1 MPQQINNDQPAMNKN
16 IDDAERERFSALAEE
31 WWDPHGKFRPLHLFN
46 PTRLSFLRGSL
57 CHLLE
62 LDTEARKPLAGL
74 RLLDIGCGGGLLS
87 EPMARLGAS
96 VVGVD
101 VSEKSIE
108 AAKIHAREEGVH
120 IDYRVSDTDELL
132 KSDERFDVILNM
144 EVVEHVP
151 DPALLVHQCAQL
163 LKPGGILF
171 VATLNRTVKSFLLAI
186 VGAEYVLGWLP
197 KGTHQWNRF
206 LAPREIQS
214 MLTRAGMKTLIQ
226 TGITYAPLRGVWSLS
241 KDTDVNYMICARKI

>member
-1 MPQQINNDQPAMNKN
+1 MNKN

-151 DPALLVHQCAQL
+151 DPSLLVHQCAQL